1 MQFSQI
7 VKIYKKYLKK
17 LLTIA
22 KSCGIII
29 KLSRRGQHRKKP
41 KGRNLKLS
49 NQNLNA
55 MSEGDEAGTRKG
67 GPRR

>member
-1 MQFSQI
+1 M
-7 VKIYKKYLKK
+7 VLYLT
-17 LLTIA
+17 LPRDEA
-22 KSCGIII
+22 NG
-29 KLSRRGQHRKKP
+29 KKP